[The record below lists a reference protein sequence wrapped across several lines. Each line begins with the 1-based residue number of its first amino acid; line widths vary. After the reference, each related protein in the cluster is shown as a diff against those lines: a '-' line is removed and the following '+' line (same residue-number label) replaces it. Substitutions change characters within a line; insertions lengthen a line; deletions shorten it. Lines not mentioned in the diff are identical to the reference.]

1 MDRYIDELEC
11 EFIFTFS
18 LEILCCDEAQNFQV
32 HLEVLRPWVAKKV
45 IGYLG
50 MEDDI
55 IINMVIQSCRAK
67 VDSTFAQRL
76 LKH

>member
-1 MDRYIDELEC
+1 M
-11 EFIFTFS
+11 T
-18 LEILCCDEAQNFQV
+18 QV

-55 IINMVIQSCRAK
+55 IINMVMSSFESK
-67 VDSTFAQRL
+67 FEFLV
-76 LKH
+76 LKLYVITDR

>member
-1 MDRYIDELEC
+1 M
-11 EFIFTFS
+11 
-18 LEILCCDEAQNFQV
+18 QV

-55 IINMVIQSCRAK
+55 IINMVIPSFK
-67 VDSTFAQRL
+67 FDIYVAQCLR
-76 LKH
+76 KH